1 MMTDLPA
8 AAPRVITGRHV
19 LIAVVAFFVVVVGLD
34 ALFTVWAVRTFPGE
48 VSPRAYE
55 DGLAYNRILAERRAE
70 AALGWTSKVTQG
82 ARPGQITVRFT
93 DGSGKPIEGLTVKA
107 DFNRPATQAGARTAR
122 LASAVAGE
130 YAGGPA
136 LAEGA
141 WDLTLTA
148 ADAQG
153 REFQARRRLVWR

>member
-1 MMTDLPA
+1 MTDTPA
-8 AAPRVITGRHV
+8 AAPKMITGRHV

-34 ALFTVWAVRTFPGE
+34 SLFTVWAVQTFPGE

-70 AALGWTSKVTQG
+70 AALGWSSKVTQG
-82 ARPGQITVRFT
+82 SQPGQVTVRFT
-93 DGSGKPIEGLTVKA
+93 DADGKPIEGLTVQA
-107 DFNRPATQAGARTAR
+107 DFHRPATQTGARSAR
-122 LASAVAGE
+122 LRSAVAGD

-136 LAEGA
+136 LADGA

>member
-1 MMTDLPA
+1 MTDSPA
-8 AAPRVITGRHV
+8 ATPKVITGRHV

-34 ALFTVWAVRTFPGE
+34 SLFTVWALQTFPGE

-70 AALGWTSKVTQG
+70 AALGWSSKVTQG
-82 ARPGQITVRFT
+82 SQPGQVTVRFV
-93 DGSGKPIEGLTVKA
+93 DAGGKPIEGLTVRA
-107 DFNRPATQAGARTAR
+107 DFNRPATQTGARSAR
-122 LASAVAGE
+122 LTSAVAGE

-136 LAEGA
+136 LAGGA

-148 ADAQG
+148 SDAQG

>member
-1 MMTDLPA
+1 MTDTPSA
-8 AAPRVITGRHV
+8 SSFMITGRHV
-19 LIAVVAFFVVVVGLD
+19 LFAVVAFFVVVIGLD
-34 ALFTVWAVRTFPGE
+34 TLFTVWAVQTFPGE

-70 AALGWTSKVTQG
+70 AALGWSTRVAQESQ
-82 ARPGQITVRFT
+82 PGRVSVRFF
-93 DGSGKPIEGLTVKA
+93 DAGGKPIEGLTVTA
-107 DFNRPATQAGARTAR
+107 AFTRPATQAGSRTAT
-122 LASAVAGE
+122 LTAAAGT
-130 YAGGPA
+130 YVGGPA

-148 ADAQG
+148 SDAQG